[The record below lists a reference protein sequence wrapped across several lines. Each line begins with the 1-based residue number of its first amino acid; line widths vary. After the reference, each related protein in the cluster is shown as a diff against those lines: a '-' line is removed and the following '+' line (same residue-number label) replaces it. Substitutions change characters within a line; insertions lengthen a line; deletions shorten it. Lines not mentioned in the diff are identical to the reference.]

1 MNKLAVLLV
10 AVLAVFPLMTDSS
23 YMLRIVTICMMY
35 VMIALSLN
43 LLTGFLGLMT
53 MGHAAFW
60 GIGAYAAAI
69 LSTRAGLGMGTCM
82 IVSAVVAGLF
92 SLLLGLPTL
101 RLKGYYLTVV
111 TLGFCE
117 IVRLV
122 EMNSMNLT
130 RPARHCGYPV
140 AQPVRHPV
148 YQQPFNFYVMLVL
161 VVIAAV
167 IVFRIVHSRI
177 GLAVMSIREDDLAAS
192 AMGVNVFRYKIMVFI
207 ISSMI
212 VGVAGAFY
220 AHYINFI
227 DPSSF
232 TTAASMDML
241 IMAIFGG
248 LGSIPGTILGASVL
262 TILPETIRAMAQYRN
277 LVYGIIIVVLMMIK
291 PDGILGNVN
300 FKYIKQRLT
309 LNHTEKKR
317 RVKVQ
322 MSSVLKVTGVTQK
335 FRRTESAFQYQ
346 YADRT
351 RRDCRHHRTKRCR
364 KDDAF
369 QYCHRNL
376 HADGREESS
385 WTARTSQG

>member
-1 MNKLAVLLV
+1 MNQILNFFAKHMNKLAVLLV

-130 RPARHCGYPV
+130 RGPLGIAGIPSPNLFGIQFTSNRSI
-140 AQPVRHPV
+140 
-148 YQQPFNFYVMLVL
+148 FYVMLVL

-167 IVFRIVHSRI
+167 IVYRIVHSRI

-309 LNHTEKKR
+309 LNHTEKKA
-317 RVKVQ
+317 
-322 MSSVLKVTGVTQK
+322 G
-335 FRRTESAFQYQ
+335 EG
-346 YADRT
+346 AD
-351 RRDCRHHRTKRCR
+351 
-364 KDDAF
+364 
-369 QYCHRNL
+369 
-376 HADGREESS
+376 E
-385 WTARTSQG
+385 